1 MVLEKPERIRLQRS
15 TTSGTDVQRGRN
27 GVALGGRQASEGVAQ
42 MRRLKL
48 LEGAVLSSFASGAT
62 TWSVRRDVID
72 IPTEDLDLVVP
83 KTVMVDQLLEL
94 RNVATDRGRPVA
106 AIDERLCDVP
116 GATTDSGL
124 WWREELCSLRVHV
137 IDVFHREDMSST
149 FSDER
154 TLSTPA
160 KPHTKR
166 THNHERRVPR
176 IRTVGEHHV
185 CGSCDKSEPRRCH
198 AGRPRETTTHASR
211 ITWTGIIHAGRSGN
225 AHSSG

>member
-124 WWREELCSLRVHV
+124 WWRE
-137 IDVFHREDMSST
+137 
-149 FSDER
+149 
-154 TLSTPA
+154 
-160 KPHTKR
+160 
-166 THNHERRVPR
+166 
-176 IRTVGEHHV
+176 
-185 CGSCDKSEPRRCH
+185 
-198 AGRPRETTTHASR
+198 
-211 ITWTGIIHAGRSGN
+211 
-225 AHSSG
+225 